1 MEATTMR
8 RVVTAFIV
16 LPILVLA
23 LAAPAAA
30 APPLKE
36 SGTQLGFYSVN
47 TDCSGATCTD
57 TVLDAYTVDPGIL
70 LVCLTSIK
78 YNIHTGRGT
87 GEGSCAETNPS
98 ALTITPEFTV
108 TLDETAITLFDC
120 NRHTCTEGD
129 TVVVSAQDSAIGP
142 IFSETSR
149 GTFTDGTCTYRYSS
163 SSESAGIAG
172 TMTIDGVTLEQ
183 QYGSASISEFTVSSR
198 CN

>member
-1 MEATTMR
+1 MR

-36 SGTQLGFYSVN
+36 SGTQLSFFSVN
-47 TDCSGATCTD
+47 TECSGATCTD
-57 TVLDAYTVDPGIL
+57 TVLEAFTIDAQTVA
-70 LVCLTSIK
+70 VCLSYFT

-87 GEGSCAETNPS
+87 GEGSCAETDSS
-98 ALTITPEFTV
+98 ALTISPELTV
-108 TLDETAITLFDC
+108 TLDETAITLFSC

-149 GTFTDGTCTYRYSS
+149 GTFTDGTCTYRFSS
-163 SSESAGIAG
+163 SSDSAEIAG

-183 QYGSASISEFTVSSR
+183 QFGYASISEFTVSSR
-198 CN
+198 